1 MAVYTFLGI
10 NDHDLDV
17 AEPEVVRAMLD
28 LAASSSTESEFAA
41 WIREHWN
48 PV

>member
-17 AEPEVVRAMLD
+17 SEPEVVRVMLD
-28 LAASSSTESEFAA
+28 LATSNLTEFRFAA
-41 WIREHWN
+41 WIREHWI
-48 PV
+48 PS